1 MEVKYEIKELYRD
14 VRPLIEKRLTEFRIM
29 WEKGDDY
36 AMFKEFIF
44 CLLTPQSKAKI
55 CWDAVERMEKK
66 SLLMNGD
73 YREILECLEGVR
85 FRNKKAEYII
95 NSRAIFLENGIPRVK
110 PIISRFKSPEE
121 ARDFL
126 VKDVKGM
133 GYKEASHF
141 LRNIGCGEN
150 LAILDRHI
158 LKNLKFLGKI
168 KYIPQSISRR
178 IYMELENIFLR
189 TAEELDIP
197 PAHLDLLLWFKES
210 GEVFK

>member
-1 MEVKYEIKELYRD
+1 MDVKHEIKELYRE
-14 VRPLIEKRLTEFRIM
+14 VRPLIEKRLMEFRGI
-29 WEKGDDY
+29 WEKGDDC

-55 CWDAVERMEKK
+55 CWAAVERMEQK
-66 SLLMNGD
+66 SLLLDGD
-73 YREILECLEGVR
+73 YRKIVDCLEGVR
-85 FRNKKAEYII
+85 FKNKKAEYII
-95 NSRAIFLENGIPRVK
+95 NSRAIFLEAGMPRVK
-110 PIISRFKSPEE
+110 PIISGFKSPEE
-121 ARDFL
+121 AREFL

-141 LRNIGCGEN
+141 LRNIGFGEN

-168 KYIPQSISRR
+168 KDVPKSISRK
-178 IYMELENIFLR
+178 IYMELEKLFLK
-189 TAEELDIP
+189 TAEELGIP
-197 PAHLDLLLWFKES
+197 SSHLDLLLWYKEA

>member
-1 MEVKYEIKELYRD
+1 MEVKYEIKELYRN

-55 CWDAVERMEKK
+55 CWDAVERMEQK

-95 NSRAIFLENGIPRVK
+95 NSRAIFLDNAIPMVK

-168 KYIPQSISRR
+168 KDIPQSISRK
-178 IYMELENIFLR
+178 IYMELENLFLR

>member
-73 YREILECLEGVR
+73 YREVLECLEGVR
-85 FRNKKAEYII
+85 FKNKKAEYII
-95 NSRAIFLENGIPRVK
+95 NSRAIFLENGIPRIK

-168 KYIPQSISRR
+168 KHIPQSISRR

>member
-85 FRNKKAEYII
+85 FKNKKAEYII
-95 NSRAIFLENGIPRVK
+95 NSRAIFLENGIPRIK
-110 PIISRFKSPEE
+110 PIISRFKSAEE

-168 KYIPQSISRR
+168 KHIPQSISRR

>member
-1 MEVKYEIKELYRD
+1 MEVKYEIKELYRN

-55 CWDAVERMEKK
+55 CWDAVERMEQK

-95 NSRAIFLENGIPRVK
+95 NSRAIFLDNAIPMVK

-168 KYIPQSISRR
+168 KHIPQSISRR

>member
-141 LRNIGCGEN
+141 LRNIGCGKN

>member
-14 VRPLIEKRLTEFRIM
+14 VRPLIEKRLMEFRGI

-73 YREILECLEGVR
+73 YREVLECLEGVR
-85 FRNKKAEYII
+85 FKNKKAEYII

>member
-14 VRPLIEKRLTEFRIM
+14 VRPLIEKRLMEFRGI

-85 FRNKKAEYII
+85 FKNKKAEYII
-95 NSRAIFLENGIPRVK
+95 NSRAIFLENGIPRIK
-110 PIISRFKSPEE
+110 PIISRFKSAEE

-168 KYIPQSISRR
+168 KHIPQSISRR

>member
-14 VRPLIEKRLTEFRIM
+14 VRPLIEKRLMEFRIM

-73 YREILECLEGVR
+73 HREVLECLEGVR
-85 FRNKKAEYII
+85 FKNKKAEYII
-95 NSRAIFLENGIPRVK
+95 NSRAIFLENGIPRIK
-110 PIISRFKSPEE
+110 PIISRFKSAEE

-168 KYIPQSISRR
+168 KHIPQSISRR

>member
-36 AMFKEFIF
+36 TMFKEFIF

-141 LRNIGCGEN
+141 LRNIGCGKN

-168 KYIPQSISRR
+168 KHIPQSISRR

>member
-14 VRPLIEKRLTEFRIM
+14 VRPLIEKRLMEFRGI

-73 YREILECLEGVR
+73 YREVLECLEGVR
-85 FRNKKAEYII
+85 FKNKKAEYII
-95 NSRAIFLENGIPRVK
+95 NSRAIFLENGIPRIK

>member
-14 VRPLIEKRLTEFRIM
+14 VRPLIEKRLMEFRGI

-73 YREILECLEGVR
+73 YREVLECLEGVR
-85 FRNKKAEYII
+85 FKNKKAEYII
-95 NSRAIFLENGIPRVK
+95 NSRAIFLENGIPRIK
-110 PIISRFKSPEE
+110 PIISRFKSAEE

-168 KYIPQSISRR
+168 KHIPQSISRR

>member
-1 MEVKYEIKELYRD
+1 MDVKYEIKELYRN

-55 CWDAVERMEKK
+55 CWDAVERMEQR

-85 FRNKKAEYII
+85 FKNKKADYII
-95 NSRAIFLENGIPRVK
+95 NSRAIFLENGMPRVK
-110 PIISRFKSPEE
+110 PIISGFKSPEE

-168 KYIPQSISRR
+168 KDIPQSISRK
-178 IYMELENIFLR
+178 IYMELENLFLR

>member
-1 MEVKYEIKELYRD
+1 MDVKHEIKELYRD
-14 VRPLIEKRLTEFRIM
+14 VRPLIEKRLMEFRGI
-29 WEKGDDY
+29 WEKGDDC

-55 CWDAVERMEKK
+55 CWDAVERMEQR

-73 YREILECLEGVR
+73 YREILDCLEGVR
-85 FRNKKAEYII
+85 FKNKKAEYII
-95 NSRAIFLENGIPRVK
+95 FSRAIFLDNGRPIVK
-110 PIISRFKSPEE
+110 SIISRFKSPEE
-121 ARDFL
+121 AREFL
-126 VKDVKGM
+126 VNDVKGM

-141 LRNIGCGEN
+141 LRNIGFGEN

-168 KYIPQSISRR
+168 KDVPKSISRK
-178 IYMELENIFLR
+178 IYMELEKLFLK
-189 TAEELDIP
+189 TAEELGIP
-197 PAHLDLLLWFKES
+197 SSHLDLLLWYKEA

>member
-14 VRPLIEKRLTEFRIM
+14 VRPLIEKRLMEFRIM

-73 YREILECLEGVR
+73 YREVLECLEGVR
-85 FRNKKAEYII
+85 FKNKKAEYII
-95 NSRAIFLENGIPRVK
+95 NSRAIFLENGIPRIK
-110 PIISRFKSPEE
+110 PIISRFKSAEE

-168 KYIPQSISRR
+168 KHIPQSISRR

>member
-141 LRNIGCGEN
+141 LRNIGCGKN

-168 KYIPQSISRR
+168 KHIPQSISRR

>member
-85 FRNKKAEYII
+85 FKNKKAEYII

-168 KYIPQSISRR
+168 KHIPQSISRR

>member
-14 VRPLIEKRLTEFRIM
+14 VKPLIEKRLTEFRIM

-55 CWDAVERMEKK
+55 CWDAVERMEQK

-95 NSRAIFLENGIPRVK
+95 NSRAIFLDNGIPMVK

-168 KYIPQSISRR
+168 KHIPQSISRK
-178 IYMELENIFLR
+178 IYMELENLFLR

>member
-73 YREILECLEGVR
+73 YREVLECLEGVR
-85 FRNKKAEYII
+85 FKNKKAEYII
-95 NSRAIFLENGIPRVK
+95 NSRAIFLENGIPRIK
-110 PIISRFKSPEE
+110 PIISRFKSAEE

-168 KYIPQSISRR
+168 KHIPQSISRR

>member
-14 VRPLIEKRLTEFRIM
+14 VRPLIEKRLMEFRGI

-73 YREILECLEGVR
+73 YREVLECLEGVR
-85 FRNKKAEYII
+85 FKNKKAEYII
-95 NSRAIFLENGIPRVK
+95 NSRAIFLENGIPRIK

-168 KYIPQSISRR
+168 KDIPQSISRK
-178 IYMELENIFLR
+178 IYMELENLFLR

>member
-1 MEVKYEIKELYRD
+1 MEVKYEIKELYRN

-55 CWDAVERMEKK
+55 CWDAVERMEQK

-168 KYIPQSISRR
+168 KHIPQSISRR
-178 IYMELENIFLR
+178 IYMELENLFLR